1 MEDILTEQVR
11 LIDNAHVKEREMLRS
26 AAVERGESLESIRRI
41 QHAINDSVKANRIKE
56 DT

>member
-41 QHAINDSVKANRIKE
+41 QHAINDLVKANRIMN